1 MFPDCADIIKSLPNL
16 YNKKL
21 WNELTVACL
30 QLVFHHSAK
39 GKITFAF
46 YSDFVKRFQKNI
58 DQINL
63 IKLIRES
70 IISLSN
76 K

>member
-1 MFPDCADIIKSLPNL
+1 
-16 YNKKL
+16 
-21 WNELTVACL
+21 
-30 QLVFHHSAK
+30 VFHPTAK

-63 IKLIRES
+63 FKLIRES
-70 IISLSN
+70 LVSLSSIASLMQLP
-76 K
+76 KSWSSWPDVRKTPQTMKLRP